1 MYEDPL
7 TFKGTTFCV
16 LSCKALTPIA
26 YIDKDGK
33 TCTRECKTDGYI
45 YIDFSDEMNPKC
57 SAACPTKLK
66 YIDAIT
72 NANEKRCVSS
82 CKNLI
87 PSAFISKDGNS
98 CTRKCSNNEF
108 ISSSVDNP
116 QCKDEC

>member
-7 TFKGTTFCV
+7 TFIGTTFCV

-26 YIDKDGK
+26 YIDKDET

-45 YIDFSDEMNPKC
+45 YIDFSTEISPKC
-57 SAACPTKLK
+57 SAACPAELK

-72 NANEKRCVSS
+72 NANENRCVSS

-87 PSAFISKDGNS
+87 PSAFINKDGDS
-98 CTRKCSNNEF
+98 CIRKCSSNEF

-116 QCKDEC
+116 